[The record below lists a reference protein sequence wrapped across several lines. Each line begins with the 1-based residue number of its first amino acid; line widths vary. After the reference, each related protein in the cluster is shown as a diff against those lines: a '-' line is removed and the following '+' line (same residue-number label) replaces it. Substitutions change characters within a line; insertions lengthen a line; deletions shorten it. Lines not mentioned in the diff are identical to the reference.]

1 MYVLIRKRIIIIN
14 STREILQVYKLDK
27 QWKISNFLS
36 AIQSCVALVCRP
48 HFTTSTA
55 IQKSGS
61 LGCDLYIFKRKDSSM
76 LAT

>member
-14 STREILQVYKLDK
+14 STGEILQVYKLDK

-48 HFTTSTA
+48 HYSFNCHSEKQF
-55 IQKSGS
+55 IR
-61 LGCDLYIFKRKDSSM
+61 L
-76 LAT
+76 

>member
-14 STREILQVYKLDK
+14 STGEILQVYKLDK

-48 HFTTSTA
+48 HYNFNCHSEKQF
-55 IQKSGS
+55 IR
-61 LGCDLYIFKRKDSSM
+61 L
-76 LAT
+76 